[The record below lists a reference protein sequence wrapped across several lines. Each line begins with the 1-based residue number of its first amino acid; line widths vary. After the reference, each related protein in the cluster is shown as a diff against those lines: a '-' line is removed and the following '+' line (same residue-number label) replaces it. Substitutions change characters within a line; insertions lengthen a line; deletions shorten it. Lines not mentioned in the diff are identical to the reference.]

1 MSDTNRM
8 STDLDTRLRPG
19 GVVARR
25 QRMAQAWARLER
37 AHDNGWPWHEIL
49 IMARELLEEP
59 NLTLGAFY
67 KRRYRYK
74 RLLAKQPELAASTP
88 SPVPATPLIAPAQ
101 NSGESAVARAR
112 RLQQQDKA
120 QIEAQITAPQ
130 QQQPPATTPNAPAAP
145 LSLSGKRPRTVAR
158 KVEEIAQ
165 ALEAD
170 SDMLK
175 YPVMGAEEA
184 MALAQDLENRGMLK
198 LAAREFAQYCFD
210 RIFPIYESMD
220 NPLIRMRTDVGR
232 WEPVVANFARARRPY
247 GEFIL
252 TLVHRINPKATIEG
266 KGFSGT
272 AANQIM
278 TLIRE
283 KNS

>member
-1 MSDTNRM
+1 MKR
-8 STDLDTRLRPG
+8 DLYATVRPG
-19 GVVARR
+19 STRARR
-25 QRMAQAWARLER
+25 EKLKEALPALEQAL
-37 AHDNGWPWHEIL
+37 HNGWRWGEIVELAREIL
-49 IMARELLEEP
+49 GEP
-59 NLTLGAFY
+59 NLSVGAL
-67 KRRYRYK
+67 KNIRYRYK
-74 RLLAKQPELAASTP
+74 RLLAKRPELAAPMP
-88 SPVPATPLIAPAQ
+88 SPIPAVQAIAPAPASPPLAEP
-101 NSGESAVARAR
+101 SGESAIARVR
-112 RLQQQDKA
+112 RLHQQEKAQMAAAQQQT
-120 QIEAQITAPQ
+120 QTPVPAPD
-130 QQQPPATTPNAPAAP
+130 APAAA
-145 LSLSGKRPRTVAR
+145 LSLSGKQPRTVAR

-232 WEPVVANFARARRPY
+232 WEPIVANFARARRPY

-252 TLVHRINPKATIEG
+252 TLVHRINPKVTFEG

-278 TLIRE
+278 ALIRE